1 MAALMTG
8 FPPAPEDQASLA
20 NWREAPFNRWSF
32 RHVREIIPTADIAH
46 DPHRARPLPVGL
58 VDTGKIRIR
67 GARGRVLSLDDFLTA
82 ASTDGLVILHRGR
95 IVVELY
101 AAGMTAETP
110 HILMS
115 VSKSVLGLLTGILVS
130 EGILDPDRQVTTVI
144 PEVNETAYKGAT
156 IRHLLD
162 MRTGVAF
169 DEDYTA
175 ISGPI
180 VEYRKATNWHP
191 LEPGQCPSDLRSF
204 YQGLQASDGKHG
216 GRFHYVSPNSDLLG
230 WVIERATGQRF
241 ADLTSRYIWKPMGA
255 QHSAYIT
262 VDRLGAPRCAGG
274 ICATARDLARLGQ
287 VVADGGACEGRQ
299 IIPAAWIDDT
309 VKNGSADAWDA
320 GVFAPFF
327 PGRRM
332 HYRNKWYADLGEA
345 PLLFAL
351 GIHGQYLF
359 VDPRNQLVI
368 AMMSSQADPLDAE
381 LISLTMTA
389 VAHFREIFALS

>member
-1 MAALMTG
+1 MTE
-8 FPPAPEDQASLA
+8 FPPASENQVSLA

-32 RHVREIIPTADIAH
+32 RHVREIIPTAEIAH
-46 DPHRARPLPVGL
+46 DPHRVRPLPIGL
-58 VDTGKIRIR
+58 VNTDNIRIR
-67 GARGRVLSLDDFLTA
+67 GAKDRVLSLDDFFMA
-82 ASTDGLVILHRGR
+82 ASTDSLVILHRGR
-95 IVVELY
+95 IIVERY
-101 AAGMTAETP
+101 ADGMTAETP

-130 EGILDPDRQVTTVI
+130 GEILDPNGQVTTVI
-144 PEVNETAYKGAT
+144 PEVSETAYKGAT

-175 ISGPI
+175 TSGPI

-191 LEPGQCPSDLRSF
+191 LGPGDCPSDLRSF
-204 YQGLQASDGKHG
+204 YQCLRAPDGKHG

-241 ADLTSRYIWKPMGA
+241 ADLMSRYIWKPMGA
-255 QHSAYIT
+255 HHSAYIT

-287 VVADGGACEGRQ
+287 VVADGGAYEGTQ
-299 IIPAAWIDDT
+299 IIPSVWIDDI
-309 VKNGSADAWDA
+309 VQNGSADAWDD

-327 PGRRM
+327 PGRKM
-332 HYRNKWYADLGEA
+332 HYRNKWYVELGEA

-351 GIHGQYLF
+351 GIHAQYLF
-359 VDPRNQLVI
+359 VDRRNQVVI
-368 AMMSSQADPLDAE
+368 VMMSSQADPLDAG

-389 VAHFREIFALS
+389 VSHFREVFAASQ

>member
-1 MAALMTG
+1 MTE
-8 FPPAPEDQASLA
+8 FPPASENQVSLA

-32 RHVREIIPTADIAH
+32 RHVREIIPTAEIAH
-46 DPHRARPLPVGL
+46 DPHRVRPLPIGL
-58 VDTGKIRIR
+58 VNTDNIRIR
-67 GARGRVLSLDDFLTA
+67 GAKDRVLSLDDFFMA
-82 ASTDGLVILHRGR
+82 ASTDSLVILHRGR
-95 IVVELY
+95 IIVERY
-101 AAGMTAETP
+101 ADGMTAETP

-130 EGILDPDRQVTTVI
+130 GEILDPNGQVTTVI
-144 PEVNETAYKGAT
+144 PEVSETAYKGAT

-175 ISGPI
+175 TSGPI

-191 LEPGQCPSDLRSF
+191 LGPGDCPSDLRSF
-204 YQGLQASDGKHG
+204 YQCLRAPDGKHG

-241 ADLTSRYIWKPMGA
+241 ADLMSRYIWKPMGA
-255 QHSAYIT
+255 HHSAYIT

-287 VVADGGACEGRQ
+287 VVADGGAYEGTQ
-299 IIPAAWIDDT
+299 IIPSVWIDDI
-309 VKNGSADAWDA
+309 VQNGSADAWDD

-327 PGRRM
+327 PGRKM
-332 HYRNKWYADLGEA
+332 HYRNKWYVELGEA

-351 GIHGQYLF
+351 GIHAQYVF
-359 VDPRNQLVI
+359 VDRRNQVVI
-368 AMMSSQADPLDAE
+368 VMMSSQADPLDAG

-389 VAHFREIFALS
+389 VSHFREVFAASQ